1 MQIKINHVF
10 FHIKVKR
17 KVSKKLYS
25 RAHERQRQEQCIFF
39 FNFDKIIR
47 NKKLAIFQHS
57 LKDLDLL
64 VISIYNKNWCL
75 ILYKTKTSKIQTGP
89 ISCILRP
96 DTKTSHVCAA

>member
-1 MQIKINHVF
+1 MKNIETGAVH
-10 FHIKVKR
+10 
-17 KVSKKLYS
+17 
-25 RAHERQRQEQCIFF
+25 FF

-64 VISIYNKNWCL
+64 VISINKNWCL

-89 ISCILRP
+89 ISCSTTRYKNKSCVCSIMPSSLVNKCINIIHR
-96 DTKTSHVCAA
+96 DRWTKEF

>member
-1 MQIKINHVF
+1 MFSSTSKLKERFQKSCTAGHMKDIETGAVHF
-10 FHIKVKR
+10 F
-17 KVSKKLYS
+17 L
-25 RAHERQRQEQCIFF
+25 
-39 FNFDKIIR
+39 NFDKIIR

-64 VISIYNKNWCL
+64 VISINKNWCL

-89 ISCILRP
+89 ISCVLRP

>member
-10 FHIKVKR
+10 FNIKVKR

-25 RAHERQRQEQCIFF
+25 RAHERHRDRSSAFF

-64 VISIYNKNWCL
+64 VISINKNWCL

-89 ISCILRP
+89 ISCVLRP

>member
-1 MQIKINHVF
+1 MKDIETGAVH
-10 FHIKVKR
+10 
-17 KVSKKLYS
+17 
-25 RAHERQRQEQCIFF
+25 FF

-75 ILYKTKTSKIQTGP
+75 ILYKTKTSKYRLDQYHVFYDQIQKQVMCVQHNALESGQ
-89 ISCILRP
+89 
-96 DTKTSHVCAA
+96 